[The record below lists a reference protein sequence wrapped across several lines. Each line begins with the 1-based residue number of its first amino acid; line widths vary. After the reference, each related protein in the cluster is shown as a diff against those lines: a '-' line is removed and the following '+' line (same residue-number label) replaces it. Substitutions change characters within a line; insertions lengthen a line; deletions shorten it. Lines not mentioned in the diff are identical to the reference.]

1 MVFIFVANHAWC
13 KSVQIEKSVWNEIIQ
28 SDVITIILFERFQ
41 TNHVGY
47 FEDKII
53 VSEITIPF
61 IFIKLTILLLRLSQ
75 SKKKK
80 LFGLLLWENFTKII
94 NLTTGDF
101 FMNLLESP
109 MILNPSMNRRMIV
122 LLLTAVFLERKSRQL

>member
-1 MVFIFVANHAWC
+1 M
-13 KSVQIEKSVWNEIIQ
+13 
-28 SDVITIILFERFQ
+28 
-41 TNHVGY
+41 GY

-53 VSEITIPF
+53 ISEITIPF

-109 MILNPSMNRRMIV
+109 MILNQSMKQQMIV
-122 LLLTAVFLERKSRQL
+122 VLLTAAFLEKKSRQL

>member
-28 SDVITIILFERFQ
+28 SDVITFILFERFQ

-47 FEDKII
+47 FEDKNII
-53 VSEITIPF
+53 SEITIPF
-61 IFIKLTILLLRLSQ
+61 IFIKLTILSLRLSQ
-75 SKKKK
+75 SKKKR

-101 FMNLLESP
+101 FMNLSESHI
-109 MILNPSMNRRMIV
+109 ILNLTMNRLMIV
-122 LLLTAVFLERKSRQL
+122 VLLTAAFLEKKSRQL